1 MRTGRLLYTHLSH
14 AVVLVCLCWRQVSG
28 GGARWH
34 WTPGDADGDTMA
46 ASRWYTAYAMQR
58 QAVDRAATSGV
69 RGLSGD
75 SPVLVDD
82 RTELASA
89 AGLAPLC
96 VDRTEQNRADA
107 QEEQRREEQ
116 RREEQRREHH
126 RRMRNPI
133 GWREVHRPALTAEE
147 RAVVSRVAPY
157 LQRQRDMAN
166 SGRKRKRGSAAKDPA
181 KVPAKYRGPCCG
193 GTKEWGAKAE
203 DGPGDKQP
211 DGTHEWYCYA
221 CKYILDRPH

>member
-1 MRTGRLLYTHLSH
+1 MRAGRLLYTHLSH

-28 GGARWH
+28 GGAWR
-34 WTPGDADGDTMA
+34 WTPGDADGDTTTA
-46 ASRWYTAYAMQR
+46 SLWYTAPKWSPSRTPGDADCDTIKASRWYT
-58 QAVDRAATSGV
+58 AVDRAATSGV

-89 AGLAPLC
+89 VGLAPLC
-96 VDRTEQNRADA
+96 LDRTEQNRADA

-133 GWREVHRPALTAEE
+133 GWRA
-147 RAVVSRVAPY
+147 S
-157 LQRQRDMAN
+157 
-166 SGRKRKRGSAAKDPA
+166 SG
-181 KVPAKYRGPCCG
+181 
-193 GTKEWGAKAE
+193 E
-203 DGPGDKQP
+203 
-211 DGTHEWYCYA
+211 
-221 CKYILDRPH
+221 

>member
-1 MRTGRLLYTHLSH
+1 MLEAG
-14 AVVLVCLCWRQVSG
+14 SG
-28 GGARWH
+28 GGAWH
-34 WTPGDADGDTMA
+34 WTPGDADGDTTTASLWYMA
-46 ASRWYTAYAMQR
+46 PKWSPPRTPGDADGDTMTASRWYTAYAMQR

-89 AGLAPLC
+89 VGLAPLC
-96 VDRTEQNRADA
+96 LDRTEQNRADA
-107 QEEQRREEQ
+107 QEEQMREEQ

-133 GWREVHRPALTAEE
+133 GRREVHRPALTAEE

-157 LQRQRDMAN
+157 LQRQRRRD
-166 SGRKRKRGSAAKDPA
+166 
-181 KVPAKYRGPCCG
+181 VPASKARSHPSAGQCHFARHF
-193 GTKEWGAKAE
+193 GAE
-203 DGPGDKQP
+203 SE
-211 DGTHEWYCYA
+211 TR
-221 CKYILDRPH
+221 RPSEL